1 MGARDRDKGGPP
13 FPEGARV
20 EWNCALSPCTR
31 EGARVE
37 WKRGSS
43 GTSGR
48 EGARVETGLL
58 AKGGGEGTGCP
69 LWALHTHWVLWRP
82 THTAGLWPLYSPYT
96 TTSAAIQN
104 DQNGLD
110 STWRCAM
117 CRRRHAH
124 GLPLS
129 LAVWVKFLGASV
141 KWVARVLR
149 LPSIAKRNR
158 RADRG
163 PRAMGRSHD
172 GRLVKRRPSAAAL
185 GGTLRRR

>member
-1 MGARDRDKGGPP
+1 MELPVRSCDLNDLHWRP
-13 FPEGARV
+13 FPEGWWRFDRRIEELQDIFTKIYLLGEDGVPGRPRSSFVTEVSQSALRLWYIARFY
-20 EWNCALSPCTR
+20 P
-31 EGARVE
+31 GHARL
-37 WKRGSS
+37 GP
-43 GTSGR
+43 
-48 EGARVETGLL
+48 
-58 AKGGGEGTGCP
+58 GGQD
-69 LWALHTHWVLWRP
+69 
-82 THTAGLWPLYSPYT
+82 
-96 TTSAAIQN
+96 TTSASFQN
-104 DQNGLD
+104 DENGLD